1 MQPQHVTHTHTAV
14 SPNTLTHLQFYV
26 RLSSLDFIEVATT
39 NAICAPPPPPHPA
52 RHFLWLI
59 SVIACGLHRL
69 VKIFLLA
76 HGRSVCSPILSALLS
91 MLYYLQHSLNVAST
105 LRIRNVSITWPKV
118 TLSMRV
124 ARVLTCRNT
133 FHFVIFVFGGNF
145 VIGCR

>member
-1 MQPQHVTHTHTAV
+1 MCFFAMLREAGCRYRGGGGTTLYAATTCNIHTRAHTHAAV

-39 NAICAPPPPPHPA
+39 NAICAPPPPPA

-105 LRIRNVSITWPKV
+105 SRIRNVRSSITWP
-118 TLSMRV
+118 
-124 ARVLTCRNT
+124 
-133 FHFVIFVFGGNF
+133 
-145 VIGCR
+145 